1 MTDGEERRKLD
12 RDYELHVIGPVE
24 QFCKIA
30 VKLDGEQAMVGF
42 AIGGSKCDVGA
53 FPDQIACDHFS
64 PVGAEPHRLVPR
76 SGRHRPRKTLRNRAD
91 RLGGGRKV

>member
-12 RDYELHVIGPVE
+12 RDDELHVIGPVE
-24 QFCKIA
+24 HLRKIA

-53 FPDQIACDHFS
+53 FPDQIDCDHFL
-64 PVGAEPHRLVPR
+64 PVVLRQTGLHLGPDWHQ
-76 SGRHRPRKTLRNRAD
+76 PRKTLRNRAD
-91 RLGGGRKV
+91 RL